1 MGQTM
6 TILFFLPLNFF
17 GKIMLIDAMKGDIVM
32 FLFHLMNLFLLEA
45 NSTVAEAIALVMSLQ
60 HGI

>member
-1 MGQTM
+1 MGQTV

-45 NSTVAEAIALVMSLQ
+45 NSTVA
-60 HGI
+60 